1 MVMTTFILSLQMEH
15 LFLMVR
21 ETLTYLL
28 LVEVEVEV
36 TIILQDLSMAL
47 EVVVLEVL
55 FI

>member
-1 MVMTTFILSLQMEH
+1 
-15 LFLMVR
+15 MVR

-36 TIILQDLSMAL
+36 TIILHALSMAL